1 MSDGPTTTC
10 HACKEPVSID
20 ATVCPHCGARQA
32 TARSTIAVTAVAGIL
47 LLPVTYVFIP
57 AALSYGVPTGLAEGI
72 AAGLAWGIALL
83 GPLALLVALGGYQQ
97 RREARRE

>member
-1 MSDGPTTTC
+1 MTDDPTTTC
-10 HACKEPVSID
+10 HSCKEAVSID

-32 TARSTIAVTAVAGIL
+32 TARSAIATTAVAGIL

-57 AALSYGVPTGLAEGI
+57 AALSYGVPSGFTEGV
-72 AAGLAWGIALL
+72 AAGLAWGLALL
-83 GPLALLVALGGYQQ
+83 GPFALLVALGGYQQ